1 MRASTRRWLAAVAL
15 PTLLALA
22 GCPPPSHGDEGDD
35 DTNPPGDDDSAPGDD
50 DDATP
55 GDDDDTT
62 GDDDDMIVY
71 GVRTDDD
78 SAPRHPALLRQLRF

>member
-1 MRASTRRWLAAVAL
+1 MRATTRRWLAAMAL
-15 PTLLALA
+15 PALLALA
-22 GCPPPSHGDEGDD
+22 GCPPPNHDDD
-35 DTNPPGDDDSAPGDD
+35 DTVPGDDDSAPGDD

-55 GDDDDTT
+55 GDDDDT

-78 SAPRHPALLRQLRF
+78 SAPRHPSLLRRLRF